1 MDIALGVTH
10 LGSFNPQHSI
20 FASLSIPKLMLIFKN
35 HWEFYDS
42 WSNLSKLY
50 CNLYI
55 YCCRLEGL
63 LSMGWQQRGN
73 MGWEKSSICWRMSL
87 SSPWHCLAVLVWKI
101 LLEAMWGQSMKK
113 SIHCSNKIFVALGQ
127 CPKEKWF
134 RSSIIPYTFV
144 ITLLTIS
151 HCE

>member
-1 MDIALGVTH
+1 MLDIVVGVTC
-10 LGSFNPQHSI
+10 LGSVNPHHLI
-20 FASLSIPKLMLIFKN
+20 FASLSIPKSMLIFKN
-35 HWEFYDS
+35 LLKFYDS
-42 WSNLSKLY
+42 WSKLSKLY
-50 CNLYI
+50 YNLYI
-55 YCCRLEGL
+55 YYCRLEGL

-113 SIHCSNKIFVALGQ
+113 STQCSNKIYEALGQ

-134 RSSIIPYTFV
+134 RSSIIS
-144 ITLLTIS
+144 IHL
-151 HCE
+151 